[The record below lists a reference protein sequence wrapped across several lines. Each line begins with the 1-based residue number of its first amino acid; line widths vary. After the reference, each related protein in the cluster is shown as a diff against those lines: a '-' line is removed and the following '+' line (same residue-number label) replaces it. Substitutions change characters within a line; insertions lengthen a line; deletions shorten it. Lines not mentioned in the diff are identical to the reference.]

1 MLERIRNQLDE
12 KPGRI
17 RMGYGESLVLMALL
31 ISIVALSVDTMLPA
45 LPEIGADLNVQI
57 ANDVQLVISFLFL
70 GLSVGLLFYGPL
82 SDSLGRKPVL
92 FAGIAIYIFGCVL
105 SIFSI
110 SFSTML
116 AGRILQG
123 LGSAGPRTVV
133 LAVVRDQYEG
143 RDMARIMSTIM
154 SIFIMIPVF
163 APSIGQ
169 GIMLMAGWRTIFAVL
184 LFLSLT
190 VLAWFGWRHPETLS
204 PRYRLPFSFKKI
216 ALAFAE
222 VCCHRI
228 SLSYTIVAGF
238 VMGAFLGYISSAQ
251 QVFQDLYGQ
260 GLMFPLIFGILGL
273 SVGSALFFNSRIV
286 MHLGMRKLV
295 DRAMA
300 GLAAISSA
308 YFVIDCLFAG
318 RSPFWMLI
326 AYFLTAFF
334 CIGFLFGNLNAIAMR
349 PMGHIAGTA
358 SAVVGSLST
367 FLAVPIAFVIGHL
380 YNDTTLPLVGGFALL
395 SATSLCIMRWANRSI
410 NQS

>member
-1 MLERIRNQLDE
+1 LDA
-12 KPGRI
+12 KPSHL

-31 ISIVALSVDTMLPA
+31 ISLVALSVDTMLPA
-45 LPEIGADLNVQI
+45 LPEIGGDLNVKI

-92 FAGIAIYIFGCVL
+92 FAGIAIYILGCTL

-110 SFSTML
+110 SFPTML

-123 LGSAGPRTVV
+123 LGAAGPRTVV

-143 RDMARIMSTIM
+143 RAMARIMSTIM
-154 SIFIMIPVF
+154 SIFIMLPVF

-169 GIMLMAGWRTIFAVL
+169 GILLVAGWRAIFAVL
-184 LFLSLT
+184 LALALL

-204 PRYRLPFSFKKI
+204 PLHRLPFSFKKI
-216 ALAFAE
+216 ALALAE
-222 VCCHRI
+222 VCCHR
-228 SLSYTIVAGF
+228 LALAYTIVAGF

-251 QVFQDLYGQ
+251 QVFQDLYGK

-286 MHLGMRKLV
+286 MNLGMRKLV

-300 GLAAISSA
+300 GLAAISTA
-308 YFVIDCLFAG
+308 YFAIDCFFGG
-318 RSPFWMLI
+318 RTPFWMLM
-326 AYFLTAFF
+326 AFFLMAFF

-367 FLAVPIAFVIGHL
+367 FLAVPIAFVIGQL
-380 YNDTTLPLVGGFALL
+380 YNDTTLPLVGGFAFL
-395 SATSLCIMRWANRSI
+395 SATSLCIMRWANRTI
-410 NQS
+410 NRT